1 MIRNGDR
8 VDKLSEPIM
17 QLWEILIQFYG
28 AVIDVSNEFQ
38 RSRSRENFSSI
49 SFKILLVGIREIFAN
64 EYS

>member
-1 MIRNGDR
+1 MVRNGDR

-38 RSRSRENFSSI
+38 RNRSRENFSSTL
-49 SFKILLVGIREIFAN
+49 FKILLVGIREIFAN

>member
-1 MIRNGDR
+1 MVRNGDR

-28 AVIDVSNEFQ
+28 AVTDVSNEFQ

>member
-1 MIRNGDR
+1 MVRNGDR

-28 AVIDVSNEFQ
+28 AVTDVSNEFQ

-49 SFKILLVGIREIFAN
+49 LFKILLVGIREIFAN

>member
-1 MIRNGDR
+1 
-8 VDKLSEPIM
+8 M
-17 QLWEILIQFYG
+17 QLWKILIQFYG

-49 SFKILLVGIREIFAN
+49 LFKILLVGIREIFAN